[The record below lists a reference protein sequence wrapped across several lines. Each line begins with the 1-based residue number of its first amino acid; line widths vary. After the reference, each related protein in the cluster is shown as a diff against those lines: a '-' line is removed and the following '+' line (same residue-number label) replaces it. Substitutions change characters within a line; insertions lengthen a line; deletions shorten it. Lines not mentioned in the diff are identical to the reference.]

1 MKNFITEKLSVKHY
15 LPMTMKNLQNEKLSD
30 QVKSFPFL
38 EKRYQRWKNII

>member
-30 QVKSFPFL
+30 QVKSFP
-38 EKRYQRWKNII
+38 